1 MARPRETWPSLVA
14 LVLMRVCFGIIFIV
28 LACFSASIALLNYV
42 TVSLFDSVLY
52 ANDCVQRAKEAGYQ
66 TLGTLLL
73 QSMSWVLGHQQA
85 YGLTGMLQR
94 LALWVCH
101 AMLLT
106 GILSHCWLHLS
117 LAGAFFLTSLSTLAL
132 VAMCFRVLDRTVAQ
146 LTQYFKFCRATSCA
160 DRSSRRGR
168 RTAVLASQKR

>member
-1 MARPRETWPSLVA
+1 MARPCETWPSLVA

-28 LACFSASIALLNYV
+28 LACFSASIALLSYV

-73 QSMSWVLGHQQA
+73 QSMSWVLGYQQA
-85 YGLTGMLQR
+85 YGLSGMLQR

-106 GILSHCWLHLS
+106 VILSHYWLPFFAWSILPDVLKYACPHRDVLSS
-117 LAGAFFLTSLSTLAL
+117 LA
-132 VAMCFRVLDRTVAQ
+132 Q
-146 LTQYFKFCRATSCA
+146 SC
-160 DRSSRRGR
+160 
-168 RTAVLASQKR
+168 